1 MNIRAAEADVRRKC
15 DITLV
20 YVEPLVFGEIKK
32 IKKPIKLPVSIN
44 LDTALRPSTKPEV
57 PETTEVKN
65 FERKRLL
72 DKFRKTRKRTDWS
85 DPTKTTTITL
95 PPPPKQSIV
104 MPTCSD
110 TDTPTHSYTLRT
122 HKKQE
127 VVRCN
132 PRPARST
139 CNNMNYSN
147 MDNSSEQ
154 TSPPRKHKPAN
165 LMRYPS
171 ATVISAHKRMKEKS
185 KRTGKPMKESTEV
198 DPSTETDDKT
208 ISDNKSTDTSINN
221 NNKETPGADN
231 TKSDNNPGNT
241 NSAKHDNNNNELMY
255 PVCNN
260 TTTTTTTLSTSS
272 NQIITTTGT
281 GINMHPTTMTVDQYL
296 EQQLENDTT
305 EHSINLPETGNS
317 TVDATVDALQGKT
330 TPEKIAIESL
340 LNIGDSLEY
349 EDHKLEENALLM
361 PVDRPPAIPIE
372 AKGVI
377 PTEPVNPELPPVP
390 TLDTPPH
397 SKGNDMDTTEILETG
412 TPDNVIDN
420 QEEPLEVKTTTKK
433 KTKKIKKTVRK
444 NKKKKNM
451 NTPQNDAP
459 GEKKD
464 MKREPKPIKKGK
476 LITQTF
482 VLKRRSRPKWK
493 FYCVIGKCK
502 KTCTTRKE
510 LNNHHL
516 TTHPR
521 IVCDICNKLFDT
533 PNSMHR
539 HRYSYKKPK
548 HFCADCGKGF
558 YFESELTSH

>member
-1 MNIRAAEADVRRKC
+1 
-15 DITLV
+15 
-20 YVEPLVFGEIKK
+20 
-32 IKKPIKLPVSIN
+32 
-44 LDTALRPSTKPEV
+44 
-57 PETTEVKN
+57 
-65 FERKRLL
+65 
-72 DKFRKTRKRTDWS
+72 
-85 DPTKTTTITL
+85 
-95 PPPPKQSIV
+95 
-104 MPTCSD
+104 
-110 TDTPTHSYTLRT
+110 
-122 HKKQE
+122 
-127 VVRCN
+127 
-132 PRPARST
+132 
-139 CNNMNYSN
+139 
-147 MDNSSEQ
+147 
-154 TSPPRKHKPAN
+154 
-165 LMRYPS
+165 
-171 ATVISAHKRMKEKS
+171 
-185 KRTGKPMKESTEV
+185 MKESTEV
-198 DPSTETDDKT
+198 GPSTETDDKT

-241 NSAKHDNNNNELMY
+241 NSANGSSRAVEEITNSNNNITKCDNNNNELMY

-260 TTTTTTTLSTSS
+260 TTTTTSTLSTSS
-272 NQIITTTGT
+272 NQIITKTGT
-281 GINMHPTTMTVDQYL
+281 GINMHTTTATVDQYL

-305 EHSINLPETGNS
+305 EHLINIPETGNS
-317 TVDATVDALQGKT
+317 TVDATADALQGKT

-349 EDHKLEENALLM
+349 EDHNLEENALLM

-372 AKGVI
+372 PKGVI
-377 PTEPVNPELPPVP
+377 PTEPVNPELTPVP
-390 TLDTPPH
+390 TSDTPPH
-397 SKGNDMDTTEILETG
+397 SKGNDTDTTEILKTG

-420 QEEPLEVKTTTKK
+420 QEEPLEVKMTTKK

-444 NKKKKNM
+444 NKKKKNT

-482 VLKRRSRPKWK
+482 VLKRGSRPKRK

-502 KTCTTRKE
+502 NTCTTRKE

-516 TTHPR
+516 TAHPR

-533 PNSMHR
+533 PNCMRR
-539 HRYSYKKPK
+539 HRYSHKKPK

-558 YFESELTSH
+558 YFESELTSHRRCHLKIPGYSCFAKNCNKSYKREAELRAHVVTHKKKRIDCPVRTCSYFTYDTRNLMQHNRQHMPMKFECVHCYKKFRYFEQKKRHEPKCTSNPVKLTDQK

>member
-1 MNIRAAEADVRRKC
+1 MFNRHVFIYTKHGYWSTHVLNIQAAEADVRRKC

-57 PETTEVKN
+57 AETTEVKN

-72 DKFRKTRKRTDWS
+72 DKFGKTRKHTDRS

-104 MPTCSD
+104 MPTYSD

-122 HKKQE
+122 CKKQE

-139 CNNMNYSN
+139 CNNVNYSN
-147 MDNSSEQ
+147 MDNSSER
-154 TSPPRKHKPAN
+154 TSPSRKRKPAN

-171 ATVISAHKRMKEKS
+171 AAVISAHKRMKEKS
-185 KRTGKPMKESTEV
+185 KRTSKPMKESTEV

-221 NNKETPGADN
+221 NNKELPGADN

-241 NSAKHDNNNNELMY
+241 NSANGSSRAVEEITNSNNNITKRDNNNNELMY

-260 TTTTTTTLSTSS
+260 TTTTTTLSTSS

-305 EHSINLPETGNS
+305 EHLTNIPETGNS
-317 TVDATVDALQGKT
+317 TVDATADALQGKM
-330 TPEKIAIESL
+330 TPKKIAIESL

-349 EDHKLEENALLM
+349 EDHNLEENALLM

-372 AKGVI
+372 PKGVI
-377 PTEPVNPELPPVP
+377 PKEPVNPELPPVP
-390 TLDTPPH
+390 TSDTPPH
-397 SKGNDMDTTEILETG
+397 SKGNNTDTTEILETG
-412 TPDNVIDN
+412 TPNNVIDN
-420 QEEPLEVKTTTKK
+420 QEEPLEVKMTTKK
-433 KTKKIKKTVRK
+433 KTKKIKKTY
-444 NKKKKNM
+444 
-451 NTPQNDAP
+451 
-459 GEKKD
+459 E
-464 MKREPKPIKKGK
+464 E
-476 LITQTF
+476 
-482 VLKRRSRPKWK
+482 
-493 FYCVIGKCK
+493 
-502 KTCTTRKE
+502 
-510 LNNHHL
+510 
-516 TTHPR
+516 
-521 IVCDICNKLFDT
+521 
-533 PNSMHR
+533 
-539 HRYSYKKPK
+539 
-548 HFCADCGKGF
+548 
-558 YFESELTSH
+558 